1 MKSKNKFKIGEFSRL
16 CFVTVKTL
24 RHYEKM
30 GLLKPMEVDSWTGYR
45 YYGVEQMEELHHIL
59 ELKRIGLSLEEI
71 RDLIEEGSDSPSV
84 AMLEKALC
92 KAQDEM
98 SRVRGRI
105 VALQRMIDS
114 PQKKYNMSNITI
126 KPLPGGEVVYFRKR
140 MNGYDELGPYLVNT
154 FYAEAMRL
162 ECVCPEETAYC
173 FTIDHHKNYDPNN
186 IDLEYCEVV
195 SSHNS
200 LPSELVAFKT
210 IPVVDKALCYT
221 HRGGYD
227 TFDKSMAEV
236 FRYLEEHDLSI
247 ADNPRFCYIHGV
259 WDCENVFDWETIIQI
274 PIK

>member
-98 SRVRGRI
+98 SRVRDRI

-126 KPLPGGEVVYFRKR
+126 KPLPRRLLQKKRTGSALLVSVCRSLSWKQGKSRAVV
-140 MNGYDELGPYLVNT
+140 
-154 FYAEAMRL
+154 AS
-162 ECVCPEETAYC
+162 VCR
-173 FTIDHHKNYDPNN
+173 
-186 IDLEYCEVV
+186 V
-195 SSHNS
+195 
-200 LPSELVAFKT
+200 
-210 IPVVDKALCYT
+210 
-221 HRGGYD
+221 G
-227 TFDKSMAEV
+227 
-236 FRYLEEHDLSI
+236 
-247 ADNPRFCYIHGV
+247 
-259 WDCENVFDWETIIQI
+259 
-274 PIK
+274 